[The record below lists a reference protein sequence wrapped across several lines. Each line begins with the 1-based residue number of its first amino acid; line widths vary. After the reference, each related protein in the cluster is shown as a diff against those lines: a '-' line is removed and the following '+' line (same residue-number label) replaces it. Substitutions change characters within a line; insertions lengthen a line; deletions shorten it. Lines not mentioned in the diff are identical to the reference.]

1 MPTDQRDTLIVEHH
15 HHPDPTIASLL
26 WMMEDSRRMLLETVA
41 GLDQATLDWEPEIGG
56 NSIGS
61 LLYHIAGV
69 EMDWLYTE
77 VLEQDPPP
85 DIVALFP
92 ADMREDDG
100 HLARWRGEDLA
111 TLERRLATVRKNLLA
126 TYASMT
132 PDDFRRARSL
142 PDYDVTPEW
151 VLHHLLQDEAVHRGE
166 IGMVKLLAEQAGVGS
181 LS

>member
-1 MPTDQRDTLIVEHH
+1 MTADQRDNLTVEYGQN
-15 HHPDPTIASLL
+15 PDPTIASLL
-26 WMMEDSRRMLLETVA
+26 WMMEDSRRMLLDTVA

-56 NSIGS
+56 NSIGA

-77 VLEQDPPP
+77 VLEQDTPE
-85 DIVALFP
+85 DIIALFP
-92 ADMREDDG
+92 ADMRENDG
-100 HLARWRGEDLA
+100 HLARWRGEDLP
-111 TLERRLATVRKNLLA
+111 TLERRLANVRQTLLA

-132 PDDFRRARSL
+132 PADFRRARSL

-166 IGMVKLLAEQAGVGS
+166 IGMVKLMAEQAVAR
-181 LS
+181 

>member
-1 MPTDQRDTLIVEHH
+1 MPTDQRDTLIVEHRH
-15 HHPDPTIASLL
+15 HRDPTIASLL

-41 GLDQATLDWEPEIGG
+41 GLDQDTLDWEPEIGG

-69 EMDWLYTE
+69 EMDWLYVE
-77 VLEQDPPP
+77 VLEKDPPEE
-85 DIVALFP
+85 IVTLFP

-100 HLARWRGEDLA
+100 HLARWRGEDLP
-111 TLERRLATVRKNLLA
+111 TLEHRLGEIRQKLLA
-126 TYASMT
+126 IYATMT
-132 PDDFRRARSL
+132 PADFRRARSL

-166 IGMVKLLAEQAGVGS
+166 IGMIKLLAEQAGVGP
-181 LS
+181 LQ